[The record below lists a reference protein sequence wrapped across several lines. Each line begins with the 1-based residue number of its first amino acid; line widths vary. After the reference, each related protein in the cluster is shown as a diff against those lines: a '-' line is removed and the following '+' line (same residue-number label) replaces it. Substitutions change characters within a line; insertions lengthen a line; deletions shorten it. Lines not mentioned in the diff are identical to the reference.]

1 MKKETKKKKYID
13 PPSGWK
19 YGFPKVLPEEV
30 VTPEDFK
37 KWFLK
42 SGYPEK
48 DLDMAMK
55 YSSSWEENEN

>member
-1 MKKETKKKKYID
+1 MQKETKKKKYID

-19 YGFPKVLPEEV
+19 YGFPKVVPESV
-30 VTPEDFK
+30 VTPDDFR
-37 KWFLK
+37 KWFLI

-55 YSSSWEENEN
+55 YSRSWEEDGN